1 MSVFDVSF
9 EKLSVELMPTF
20 LRNPLLIAFLRAK
33 GVPVRRI
40 YREFR
45 RQQDE
50 VFFLLKYNSSTRNVE
65 LALRQRF
72 NDAGIRIENVGAG
85 ATGIVRAHLP
95 EFLPFYLDR
104 EIKEDDFVFRV
115 PQATFRRVGETA
127 IRNFANLFVLPAF
140 QFSIREF

>member
-9 EKLSVELMPTF
+9 EKLSVELTPTF
-20 LRNPLLIAFLRAK
+20 LRNPLLMAFLRAK
-33 GVPVRRI
+33 GAPIRRI

-72 NDAGIRIENVGAG
+72 NEPGIFIQNADES
-85 ATGIVRAHLP
+85 ATGITTVHLP
-95 EFLPFYLDR
+95 EYLPFYLDG
-104 EIKEDDFVFRV
+104 EIRVDDFIIWVPRRQPARV
-115 PQATFRRVGETA
+115 REAIATFAR
-127 IRNFANLFVLPAF
+127 LFVLPAF
-140 QFSIREF
+140 QFSVREF